1 MTSGS
6 KVRLHGV
13 SRELQFTFVRR
24 KAVNVILVDFSKA
37 FDAVPNSLLLDKL
50 PNCGRK
56 RFTLHWVMNWLNSR
70 AQRVVVNGLHLAVCQ
85 SPAVLP
91 RAQL

>member
-24 KAVNVILVDFSKA
+24 KQKKNKAQPELTMDVVLLERTFLSTSTARGLKKILY
-37 FDAVPNSLLLDKL
+37 
-50 PNCGRK
+50 
-56 RFTLHWVMNWLNSR
+56 
-70 AQRVVVNGLHLAVCQ
+70 
-85 SPAVLP
+85 
-91 RAQL
+91 